1 MKTFVSNKTFLR
13 RLMGIAMLISL
24 LALTACGTDKKDASD
39 SGNKSADIEA
49 RYTHLSMDEAQEM
62 IESGKPGK
70 DYILLDTREVNVY
83 NHDHIPGAICIP
95 EPEISK
101 LDNDAQ
107 IKELPDK
114 DARIIVYCQFGGVSK
129 IAAEKLCDMG
139 YTDIYEFDGMD
150 YWEGEVEYGDYC
162 SISSSPSAP
171 IYLPDAPKRRLPI
184 RGSHSTPG
192 SRSSCPDR

>member
-1 MKTFVSNKTFLR
+1 MIKTDMPKNKKHFLHRLVS
-13 RLMGIAMLISL
+13 IALLISL
-24 LALTACGTDKKDASD
+24 FALTACGSDKKDTSD
-39 SGNKSADIEA
+39 SGSKGSDIEV
-49 RYTHLSMDEAQEM
+49 RYTHLSMEDAQKM
-62 IESGKPGK
+62 IESGKPGE

-95 EPEISK
+95 EPEISA

-114 DARIIVYCQFGGVSK
+114 DATIIVYCQFGGVSK

-150 YWEGEVEYGDYC
+150 YWEGEVEYGDY
-162 SISSSPSAP
+162 
-171 IYLPDAPKRRLPI
+171 
-184 RGSHSTPG
+184 
-192 SRSSCPDR
+192 